1 MRIEELSTWDPGQ
14 SQHQKKINLSNTQ
27 GPSAN
32 TLNKSLGIPS
42 AGFGLPK
49 KKKANLSSLHCLIHF
64 GETAK
69 ENTNI
74 FWTDTQN

>member
-1 MRIEELSTWDPGQ
+1 MGPRLESA
-14 SQHQKKINLSNTQ
+14 SKKKKNLSNTW

-32 TLNKSLGIPS
+32 TLNKSLAIPS
-42 AGFGLPK
+42 SARFGLPK
-49 KKKANLSSLHCLIHF
+49 KKKANLSSLQCLIHF

-69 ENTNI
+69 EKINL

>member
-1 MRIEELSTWDPGQ
+1 MGPRLESA
-14 SQHQKKINLSNTQ
+14 SKKKISNTW

-32 TLNKSLGIPS
+32 ALNKSLGIPS

-69 ENTNI
+69 ENINI

>member
-1 MRIEELSTWDPGQ
+1 MRIEELSTWDPGW
-14 SQHQKKINLSNTQ
+14 SHHQKKKISNTR

-32 TLNKSLGIPS
+32 ALNKSLGIPS

-69 ENTNI
+69 ENTNL